1 MRDGTRLAFNGSG
14 SVSSSAS
21 VTGHSQ
27 APAAATSH
35 PGLVD
40 QEGDRP
46 FGMLPREARRRIKAA
61 AIGSNDFG
69 MPLDRKPCLYVAGD
83 RST

>member
-21 VTGHSQ
+21 VTGHSSG
-27 APAAATSH
+27 AGSGDKPSR
-35 PGLVD
+35 LVD

-61 AIGSNDFG
+61 AIGSNDFA
-69 MPLDRKPCLYVAGD
+69 MPPDRKPCRYVAGD
-83 RST
+83 RPT